1 MTTCV
6 ATVNSNFLAF
16 PRNLGVSPGAK
27 AVRRQARELQDISD
41 QSVTIG
47 WHHRQIVEKL
57 LRTAAESCVDDW
69 DSYGARAVD
78 ARSLLSAIWFAR
90 LLPIAVPIPEIYV
103 DPDGEIAFEWWLSP
117 RRIFSVTV
125 RRNNELAYAGL
136 FGVNKVYGVE
146 YLDDELPEA
155 ILDNISRVFSEQTTY
170 ATSEH
175 G

>member
-6 ATVNSNFLAF
+6 ATLNSSFLAF
-16 PRNLGVSPGAK
+16 PRNLGISPGAK
-27 AVRRQARELQDISD
+27 AVRRQTRELQDISD

-47 WHHRQIVEKL
+47 WHYRQIAEKL
-57 LRTAAESCVDDW
+57 FMTAAESRVDDW
-69 DSYGARAVD
+69 DSYGARPVD
-78 ARSLLSAIWFAR
+78 AKSLLNAMWFAH
-90 LLPIAVPIPEIYV
+90 LLPMTVPIPEIYV

-146 YLDDELPEA
+146 HIDDELPET
-155 ILDNISRVFSEQTTY
+155 ILDEIYRVFSEQTTY
-170 ATSEH
+170 ATSKH